1 VKKLPYLPLPILAV
15 KATKIS
21 PMAAKYKIFESSAI
35 IVAIPSVPRNSANV
49 ENFVT
54 MASHIGIIPDRL

>member
-1 VKKLPYLPLPILAV
+1 VKKLRYRPLTILAV

-21 PMAAKYKIFESSAI
+21 AMAVKYKIFEASAI
-35 IVAIPSVPRNSANV
+35 IVAIPSVPRKSANV

-54 MASHIGIIPDRL
+54 IASHIGMIPDRL

>member
-1 VKKLPYLPLPILAV
+1 VNKLPYLPLTIRAV

-21 PMAAKYKIFESSAI
+21 AMAVKYKIFEPSAI
-35 IVAIPSVPRNSANV
+35 IAVIPSVPRNSANV